1 MKFTKAILAAGALS
15 LASGSGAALAQ
26 DVGATILGND
36 KAAVGTVVSN
46 DGTNVVVDTGKH
58 KVPLGTESFA
68 QNEGVWS
75 VNITKTELDA
85 MMDKAVAEAE
95 AKLAA
100 ALVPGAQVV
109 TADAHVL
116 GAVDTID
123 GGNVVVKGENDFIVT
138 LPKDMFA
145 VNAEGALMARANHAD
160 IVAAVEAAGGGVRA
174 PRNKRRASG
183 AMRAPFSL
191 ARRCGR

>member
-36 KAAVGTVVSN
+36 QAAVGTVVSN

-75 VNITKTELDA
+75 VNITRGELDA
-85 MMDKAVAEAE
+85 MMDKAVAEAA

-109 TADAHVL
+109 TADAQVL
-116 GAVDTID
+116 GAVDMID
-123 GGNVVVKGENDFIVT
+123 GANVVVKGEDDFIVT

-145 VNAEGALMARANHAD
+145 IDANGALMARANHAD
-160 IVAAVEAAGGGVRA
+160 IVAAVEAAGG
-174 PRNKRRASG
+174 
-183 AMRAPFSL
+183 
-191 ARRCGR
+191 

>member
-1 MKFTKAILAAGALS
+1 MKFTQAIFAAGALS
-15 LASGSGAALAQ
+15 LAIGSTAALAQ
-26 DVGATILGND
+26 DVGATIMGND
-36 KAAVGTVVSN
+36 QAAVGTVVTN
-46 DGTNVVVDTGKH
+46 DGTNVIVDTGKH
-58 KVPLGTESFA
+58 KVTLGTESFA

-75 VNITKTELDA
+75 VNITKAELDA

-160 IVAAVEAAGGGVRA
+160 ILAAIEAAGG
-174 PRNKRRASG
+174 
-183 AMRAPFSL
+183 
-191 ARRCGR
+191 